1 MSTNAIFI
9 AMEEKVRAAT
19 ILKLTGERKKK
30 IELQKLEDSGK
41 ALIAQNKPASSLLVK
56 DLDLLLKW
64 YGKSGKDLKGL
75 KVTQKRQMWNSL
87 ADKDPPV
94 YEKWSDAEE
103 AQLIELQTKKVD
115 LSDTALGREQGNIKQ
130 AAASLIRKMSKEER
144 NEYLERLKEI
154 NDSLEDDT
162 PEPSA

>member
-1 MSTNAIFI
+1 
-9 AMEEKVRAAT
+9 
-19 ILKLTGERKKK
+19 
-30 IELQKLEDSGK
+30 
-41 ALIAQNKPASSLLVK
+41 
-56 DLDLLLKW
+56 
-64 YGKSGKDLKGL
+64 
-75 KVTQKRQMWNSL
+75 MWNSL